1 MIIIDIDNLF
11 KKYAAENIAKLKGT
25 VTADNVEEKKEEL
38 YASFQNQTFQELGG
52 KTPLEFY
59 SEDDDLIGILKEHF
73 NRNVPVSEYLI
84 HALSHHANEDDLI
97 KLLDANNP
105 EDLLLIVV
113 EVLSHKNSKKCVNGL
128 IGLLF
133 NENTPDSVKDS
144 CAEYLEEAE
153 VFDILEE
160 TLQSNP
166 YLSGAAC
173 ELLSR
178 QKKRSP
184 LIKKALTEQ
193 LYKNK
198 DKTPEYCAYLV
209 EYGDESVLD
218 DLYEALKAADDYV
231 SYKEI
236 GMAIDALGGT
246 FVADRNF
253 SKDKNYIKIKAAN
266 KSERKTDN

>member
-38 YASFQNQTFQELGG
+38 YASFQNQAFKELGG
-52 KTPLEFY
+52 KTPLNFY
-59 SEDDDLIGILKEHF
+59 SEDDDLIGVLKEHF
-73 NRNVPVSEYLI
+73 KRNVPVSEYLI

-97 KLLDANNP
+97 ELLDENNP
-105 EDLLLIVV
+105 EDLLLITI
-113 EVLSHKNSKKCVNGL
+113 ETLSHKNSEKCVNRL

-144 CAEYLEEAE
+144 CAEYLEDKEI
-153 VFDILEE
+153 FDILEE
-160 TLQSNP
+160 TLKACP

-184 LIKKALTEQ
+184 LIKKALTEE
-193 LYKNK
+193 LFNNV

-218 DLYEALKAADDYV
+218 DLYKALETANDYV

-246 FVADRNF
+246 FTGDRNF

-266 KSERKTDN
+266 KNERKTDN